1 MVIVIPITLAAATK
15 TSFTVCQALTQVVY
29 IKGFFES
36 FQYPELLQIRNVR
49 HREVTSQAQGCTA
62 TKWCSQAS
70 NPSSMSSES
79 RLLLMTSQDTLAHKR
94 NTK

>member
-1 MVIVIPITLAAATK
+1 MVIVIPITVAAATK

-49 HREVTSQAQGCTA
+49 HREVTSQAQGYTA

-70 NPSSMSSES
+70 NPSSM
-79 RLLLMTSQDTLAHKR
+79 LLMTSQDTLAHKR